1 MHSKMNYTTNQ
12 VTLNLMPFSSCRIG
26 RLTPREK
33 AWNQTIQSFRGL
45 KGQKIKGE
53 E

>member
-1 MHSKMNYTTNQ
+1 MNYTTNQ
-12 VTLNLMPFSSCRIG
+12 RALSLMPFSSRRIG

-33 AWNQTIQSFRGL
+33 ARNQTIQSFCGL
-45 KGQKIKGE
+45 KGQKIEGE